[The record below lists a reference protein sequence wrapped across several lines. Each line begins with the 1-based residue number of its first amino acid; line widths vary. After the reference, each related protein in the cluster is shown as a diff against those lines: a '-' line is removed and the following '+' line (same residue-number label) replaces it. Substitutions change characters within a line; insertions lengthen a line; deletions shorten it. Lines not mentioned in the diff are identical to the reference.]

1 MCIIN
6 LGAIFSQSTDL
17 PQAGMMFY
25 DKIKEA
31 FDSSDKVVVDMENIT
46 ALPSIFLNVSIG
58 KIICE
63 FGIDRLKSSMSFSK
77 ITKSQALR
85 LQEYLTK
92 FSPEK

>member
-1 MCIIN
+1 MCTIN
-6 LGAIFSQSTDL
+6 LGDIFSQSTDM

-25 DKIKEA
+25 DKIKKA

-58 KIICE
+58 KIIGE

-77 ITKSQALR
+77 ITRSQALR

-92 FSPEK
+92 FSTEK